1 MGILKARGLIKSFT
15 VFTGLLFWFN
25 ISYTQNI
32 ISGNIS
38 NPTNKAIP
46 FANIIL
52 SNPEN
57 AIIAYTFSDEFGHFI
72 LNFEKIGAFNL
83 RFSAMGFE
91 TLIIPIAIT
100 TETKELVKNVIL
112 KEKSFELKEVII
124 ETKQL
129 F

>member
-57 AIIAYTFSDEFGHFI
+57 AIIAYTFTDEKGQYV